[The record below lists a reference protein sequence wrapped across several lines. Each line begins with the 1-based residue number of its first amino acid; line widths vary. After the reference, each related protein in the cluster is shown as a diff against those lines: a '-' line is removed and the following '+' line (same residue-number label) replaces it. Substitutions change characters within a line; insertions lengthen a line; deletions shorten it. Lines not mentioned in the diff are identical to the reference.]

1 HLKECA
7 RDFSPVR
14 ESEEISTVRQAGRE
28 FGGEIGEAK
37 AGSSGGMVGKMGG
50 GLAEDWRR
58 ICLQRDVT
66 CVTLETHRIT
76 NGRRNGES
84 MRLILTFEN
93 KQGVTVSIPW
103 MGFDVVHTD
112 GRVTLGPTRI
122 DGAVI
127 EIPASRVIRFEYA
140 GC

>member
-1 HLKECA
+1 
-7 RDFSPVR
+7 
-14 ESEEISTVRQAGRE
+14 
-28 FGGEIGEAK
+28 
-37 AGSSGGMVGKMGG
+37 
-50 GLAEDWRR
+50 
-58 ICLQRDVT
+58 
-66 CVTLETHRIT
+66 
-76 NGRRNGES
+76 

-140 GC
+140 GCKHVFSKQSGCCLLCDTSEFQEVIR